1 MKQEG
6 ATEVTPFVVVLKHL
20 SSVGDTGFE
29 PVTLCVSRRESFL
42 DNYTQLNVCITFVLP
57 IYALYF

>member
-29 PVTLCVSRRESFL
+29 PVTLCVSRRKS
-42 DNYTQLNVCITFVLP
+42 VL
-57 IYALYF
+57 Y